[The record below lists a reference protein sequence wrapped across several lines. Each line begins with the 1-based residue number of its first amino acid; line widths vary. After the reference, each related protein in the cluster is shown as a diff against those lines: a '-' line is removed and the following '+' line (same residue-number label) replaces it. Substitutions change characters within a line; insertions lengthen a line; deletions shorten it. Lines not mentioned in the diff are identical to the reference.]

1 MSKTAIT
8 ALQQKLASQI
18 IHWIRSEHL
27 SAGYRLKEA
36 ELAQRLGVSRT
47 PIRAAL
53 LYLQEHQLVR
63 SLPYRGFELL
73 VDSSELTEPEK
84 NTEQPPVE
92 EKVYLRVLVDL
103 FFQELTESFSE
114 KEFQLHYQLSRH
126 SGRNLLQQLENDGLL
141 SRGQGYKW
149 QVNPS
154 LNSLQHHYESYRCR
168 LMFEPAALLEPQW
181 QLNRSALKQLQSR
194 HQAII
199 EQNNPIPAK
208 ILFQLSADFHEQ
220 LIACSGNRFLL
231 QMMQQHNRLRK
242 ATDLIS
248 MQFKSSPVK
257 ACQRRLNII
266 NSLLIGDNK
275 DAAKQ
280 LTALLENDIRVM
292 QDSYRQA
299 TETPKAQLK
308 HWLQQALDE

>member
-18 IHWIRSEHL
+18 IHWLRSEHL
-27 SAGYRLKEA
+27 SSGYRLKEA
-36 ELAQRLGVSRT
+36 ELAQRFGVSRT

-73 VDSSELTEPEK
+73 VDSSELTEPDQSP
-84 NTEQPPVE
+84 EQPPVE
-92 EKVYLRVLVDL
+92 EKIYLRVLVDL

-126 SGRNLLQQLENDGLL
+126 SGRTLLQQLEIDGLL

-181 QLNRSALKQLQSR
+181 QLNHAALSQLQHR
-194 HQAII
+194 HQTII
-199 EQNNPIPAK
+199 EQNHPVPAK
-208 ILFQLSADFHEQ
+208 VLFQLSADFHEQ

-257 ACQRRLNII
+257 ACQRRLGII
-266 NSLLIGDNK
+266 NSLLAGDNK
-275 DAAKQ
+275 DAANQ

-299 TETPKAQLK
+299 TEIPKAQLK
-308 HWLQQALDE
+308 RWLQQALDE